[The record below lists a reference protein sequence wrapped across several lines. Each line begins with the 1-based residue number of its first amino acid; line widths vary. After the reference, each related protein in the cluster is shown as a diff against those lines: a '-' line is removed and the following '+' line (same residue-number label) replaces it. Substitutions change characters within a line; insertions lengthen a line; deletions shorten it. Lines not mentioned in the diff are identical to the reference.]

1 MRSGVGRI
9 LTVGVILSLPAPA
22 VLGQNQEAPSESSD
36 AKPYL
41 PPSPKKSVEIGDFYF
56 KRKKYSAALSRY
68 REATED
74 DPNYAPAYLGLG
86 RVYEKIGLKQKALAA
101 HAAGLTDVIIPERNR
116 VDIDDIPEDV
126 RRELTFHPVM
136 TLGEVLDLALERT
149 TLHAV
154 S

>member
-1 MRSGVGRI
+1 MRSGVSRI

-22 VLGQNQEAPSESSD
+22 VLGQSQDAPSELSD

-86 RVYEKIGLKQKALAA
+86 RVYEKIGLKQKALEAYRKYLDALPSSKQAEEAKDANQAIDRLNREAKNPGGSPRGPSSDDAA
-101 HAAGLTDVIIPERNR
+101 ASRPR
-116 VDIDDIPEDV
+116 
-126 RRELTFHPVM
+126 
-136 TLGEVLDLALERT
+136 
-149 TLHAV
+149 
-154 S
+154 

>member
-1 MRSGVGRI
+1 MRSGVSRI

-22 VLGQNQEAPSESSD
+22 VPGQSQEAPSESSD

-86 RVYEKIGLKQKALAA
+86 RVYEKIGLKQKALEAYRKYLDALPSTKQAEEAKDANQAIDRLNREAKNPDASPRGPSSDDAA
-101 HAAGLTDVIIPERNR
+101 ASRPR
-116 VDIDDIPEDV
+116 
-126 RRELTFHPVM
+126 
-136 TLGEVLDLALERT
+136 
-149 TLHAV
+149 
-154 S
+154 